1 MTATAKPRQSRKP
14 AARRGTKPPEGDVR
28 VAVYTR
34 ISTDEEHQP
43 YSLGAQDQRLRSY
56 VDSQPGWA
64 LVRTFEDQ
72 KSGATLDRPGL
83 QRALDEGRAG
93 RFDLLLVYR
102 VDRLARSV
110 RGLAHV
116 LEELD
121 SAGVAFRSATE
132 PFDTSTPAGRMM
144 VQMLGVFAEFERE
157 TIIDRVIAGMERK
170 AGRGEWVVGPRPFG
184 YTLPPKGTPGPRHLV
199 VDEDRAPLVAAMFDM
214 YARQRIGAQ
223 GIANWLNESG
233 HRTQRGKPWGHTAVL
248 TVLRNRT
255 YLGEVF
261 FRGTWHPSPH
271 PPLVDVDLFEKA
283 QEVLA
288 ERGDG
293 LAERASNSTEYLLS
307 GLVVCH
313 RCGKHYVGTAATGNA
328 YRYRYYTCWSRN
340 RYGTSTCDA
349 DRLPAEELDEAILG
363 SLLATYKRRPL
374 FAKAVKAA
382 AKGAT
387 EQRQERESELAAVAS
402 EIAKCESSIERY
414 FLAFE
419 NGTMPEARCAARVN
433 ALGDRAAQLRARH
446 ADLLEQLNG
455 PQPEAPS
462 EDVLAAIRQHVAH
475 VMEHGPD
482 SQRKAVMQ
490 ALVGEVRVHS
500 RDHIVPTFYVPEDS
514 DPAKVLMPDGIVGVT
529 GLEPVTSAV

>member
-1 MTATAKPRQSRKP
+1 MTATKRKQP
-14 AARRGTKPPEGDVR
+14 ARRSAPLEGSVR
-28 VAVYTR
+28 VAVYLR

-56 VDSQPGWA
+56 VASQPGWS
-64 LVRTFEDQ
+64 LVRTYQDQ
-72 KSGATLDRPGL
+72 QSGATLERPDL
-83 QRALDEGRAG
+83 RRALADAQAG
-93 RFDLLLVYR
+93 WFDLLLVYR

-110 RGLAHV
+110 RGLAHI

-121 SAGVAFRSATE
+121 GAGVAFRSATE
-132 PFDTSTPAGRMM
+132 PFDTATPAGRMM

-157 TIIDRVIAGMERK
+157 TIIDRVVAGMERK

-184 YTLPPKGTPGPRHLV
+184 YTLPPKGTPGPRHLI
-199 VDEDRAPLVAAMFDM
+199 VDEDRAPLVGAIFDM
-214 YARQRIGAQ
+214 YARQKLGAQ
-223 GIANWLNESG
+223 AIANWLNDHG

-248 TVLRNRT
+248 TMLRNRA

-261 FRGTWHPSPH
+261 FRGTWHLAPH
-271 PPLVDVDLFEKA
+271 PPLVDGDVFARA

-288 ERGDG
+288 ERGED
-293 LAERASNSTEYLLS
+293 LAQRAGNSTDYLLS
-307 GLVVCH
+307 GLVVCD
-313 RCGKHYVGTAATGNA
+313 RCGKHFVGTAAKGNV

-349 DRLPAEELDEAILG
+349 DRLPAEELDDAILA
-363 SLLATYKRRPL
+363 SLLATYRKRSVFVR
-374 FAKAVKAA
+374 AIRAA
-382 AKGAT
+382 GKDAT
-387 EQRQERESELAAVAS
+387 AQRRAWADELAMVDA
-402 EIAKCESSIERY
+402 EIAKSEAAMRRY
-414 FLAFE
+414 FDAFE
-419 NGTMPEARCAARVN
+419 NGTMAEARCAERVD
-433 ALGDRAAQLRARH
+433 ALGSRIAELRGRRDELQDILDR
-446 ADLLEQLNG
+446 

-462 EDVLAAIRQHVAH
+462 EETLATLREQIDRLMQD
-475 VMEHGPD
+475 GPD

-500 RDHIVPTFYVPEDS
+500 RDNIVPTFYVPEDS